1 MSTKDVELIHV
12 RLKEE
17 LARLSLKPAVAAKM
31 AGEGDSQGLRD
42 VLGGRKRLSAEL
54 LAALAAQGV
63 DSRYVLSGQRDGP
76 APEALTADEQVLLD
90 GYRALDPATR
100 KRVLAFILSGEP
112 AGGGKVIIHGKVG
125 QQVEKIEGGVNIDM
139 RDMK

>member
-76 APEALTADEQVLLD
+76 APEALTADERELLALFRAASLTGKAAAIGALQGAVGASGGATQTINGPGD
-90 GYRALDPATR
+90 G
-100 KRVLAFILSGEP
+100 V
-112 AGGGKVIIHGKVG
+112 GG
-125 QQVEKIEGGVNIDM
+125 
-139 RDMK
+139 RDMVVHSNRGKAK